1 MRPLRDSGR
10 GGGRGGGVSKA
21 ASDGLPV
28 SPRDGV
34 EGAALPVSKRKTLN
48 NSRSDISGDGP
59 PSITIDVF
67 WYLMVKVEMLRCCPC
82 VLHVHGSQSR
92 P

>member
-1 MRPLRDSGR
+1 ML
-10 GGGRGGGVSKA
+10 KA

-34 EGAALPVSKRKTLN
+34 EGAALSVSKCKTLN

-67 WYLMVKVEMLRCCPC
+67 LVFNGHR
-82 VLHVHGSQSR
+82 
-92 P
+92 